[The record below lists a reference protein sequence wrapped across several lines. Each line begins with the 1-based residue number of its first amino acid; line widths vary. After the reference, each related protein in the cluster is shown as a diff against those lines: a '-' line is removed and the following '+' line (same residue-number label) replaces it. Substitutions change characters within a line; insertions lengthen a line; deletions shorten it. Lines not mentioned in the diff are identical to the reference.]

1 MALKDIKE
9 KYNCDKIALFY
20 DDKNNDIY
28 CLINDNKFEVINEN
42 EEKIGHLYYEKV
54 NQDLIYLRN
63 IEVKEEYQSK
73 KIGSK
78 LLDLFEEIIVKDGD
92 KKVYGIFE
100 PKNNKASRFYKHKG
114 YSFLKMD
121 KHIDKNYKLNFSSFN
136 QISFIEKD
144 DVILYKKVVKKN
156 IENYEEYDD
165 FFLPKKTEIIKK
177 M

>member
-1 MALKDIKE
+1 MTLKDIKE
-9 KYNCDKIALFY
+9 KYDCDKIALFY

-28 CLINDNKFEVINEN
+28 CLISENKFEVINEI

-54 NQDLIYLRN
+54 HQDLIYLRN

-100 PKNNKASRFYKHKG
+100 PKNNKASKFYKHKG

-121 KHIDKNYKLNFSSFN
+121 KHIDKSYKLNFSSFN
-136 QISFIEKD
+136 QISYIGKK

-156 IENYEEYDD
+156 IENYEEEDD
-165 FFLPKKTEIIKK
+165 FFSS
-177 M
+177 